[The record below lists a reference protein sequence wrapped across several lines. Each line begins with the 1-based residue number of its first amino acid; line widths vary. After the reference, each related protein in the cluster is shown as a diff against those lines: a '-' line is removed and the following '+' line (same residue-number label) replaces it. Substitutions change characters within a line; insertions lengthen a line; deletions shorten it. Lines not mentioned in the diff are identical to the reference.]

1 MWYVQLFLGSVN
13 QQGGAALSRI
23 AGCRFRSCQTP
34 CWTDRSDV
42 RVDMKSQW
50 DKWLNFIKDQSGTP
64 DQIAGGVAIGC
75 FFGLF
80 LPPGTQIFAALAV
93 ATYLGCNRILAICT
107 TWITNPFTMP
117 VIYTFYIILG
127 SKLTGTPFPEYIP
140 NNLEELWNWMFV
152 DRYPGMI
159 FYQFVSGAFLIS
171 IITTYISYYLVKRL
185 VLKLQGDVKVQQ
197 PANALE

>member
-1 MWYVQLFLGSVN
+1 
-13 QQGGAALSRI
+13 
-23 AGCRFRSCQTP
+23 
-34 CWTDRSDV
+34 
-42 RVDMKSQW
+42 MKSQW

-93 ATYLGCNRILAICT
+93 LHIGVTASCDLYYR
-107 TWITNPFTMP
+107 ITNPFTMP
-117 VIYTFYIILG
+117 VIYTFISFWEQVDWNTI
-127 SKLTGTPFPEYIP
+127 PEYIP

-159 FYQFVSGAFLIS
+159 FYQFVSGLF
-171 IITTYISYYLVKRL
+171 
-185 VLKLQGDVKVQQ
+185 
-197 PANALE
+197 